1 LLQGGGQTWEV
12 QLGRRDSRTANQA
25 GANSNLPSPSEGLA
39 NITSK
44 FSNVGLD
51 TTDLVA
57 LSGKNIRSRAILH
70 IYLLFLFHTD

>member
-12 QLGRRDSRTANQA
+12 QLGRRDSRSANRA
-25 GANSNLPSPSEGLA
+25 GANSNLPGPSEGLA

-70 IYLLFLFHTD
+70 IHLLFLFHTD